1 MYTTD
6 AVRLS
11 EYEAFTVAHLEGEI
25 DLSNAIEIET
35 ELTYAVPD
43 EAEGLIIDLSDVS
56 SIDSTGLRCLF
67 DLADRLGRR
76 QQELRLV
83 VDEGSN
89 LFRTLTLVHLSA
101 VAPMFEDVEAAADV
115 DLLSSGVE
123 PREHR

>member
-56 SIDSTGLRCLF
+56 SIDSTGLALPLRP
-67 DLADRLGRR
+67 RR
-76 QQELRLV
+76 SPRP
-83 VDEGSN
+83 
-89 LFRTLTLVHLSA
+89 TSA
-101 VAPMFEDVEAAADV
+101 GAP
-115 DLLSSGVE
+115 
-123 PREHR
+123 PRRG